1 MLYLHGLQRVRAV
14 ACLWGEA
21 IQCPSNLPLTC
32 IALALCGVDGDP
44 SAAQT

>member
-14 ACLWGEA
+14 VCLWGEA
-21 IQCPSNLPLTC
+21 IQCPSNLLPIG

-44 SAAQT
+44 SAVQT